1 MSNCKQFNC
10 RCTIY
15 VESTSKWSKGKC
27 KTCQHKQQQHGNVFK
42 AIAKKQSNQ
51 TDASSV
57 TPNVSNKK
65 NQNLSLSKVTMSAKS
80 INIPIKIEELRDSAD
95 KIDESI
101 DIKAMYSSTTTI
113 QDILDKIISHLNTK
127 YSPCLYHIYQV
138 SSILFGQISDDS
150 YLWDQE
156 FQKSLTEY
164 TKHKI
169 TECEWDVLVHILY
182 EHKPKNIVITCPHIT
197 GNGAKCPIYLSMIKN
212 YNFTENNLSHLLDFE
227 HFKDK
232 YEGKPSCKYGV
243 QCKSFLRLEEG
254 GHNLNDRCHI
264 KLYHHPPRNDRQIKM
279 NKNLNK
285 WKFNTTE
292 TQNHPVLKPTYDDL
306 KEYDINE
313 KDGLLPLLIEE
324 VISNGYSVDLA
335 LTNDDHKNKKWT
347 ILQVVDQKLNSVRHK
362 QMGSPLRRD
371 HMLALLLYTGCECIW
386 DLNNT
391 QRNGDYEK
399 WKWFD
404 YCLYAAISALR
415 DRERGYFK
423 LYSGVKCVQLNQK
436 MVENGYF
443 VQYTSTTWD
452 KNVAL
457 QFLGDQKG
465 IILEFD
471 KVFRYDADIFCC
483 DVSWISK
490 FEDECEILFARSSRN
505 SWDHNNFSFEIVDQ
519 QKGIQTVSVSYSKH
533 AQ

>member
-15 VESTSKWSKGKC
+15 VEGTSKWSKGKC

-113 QDILDKIISHLNTK
+113 QDILDKIDE
-127 YSPCLYHIYQV
+127 
-138 SSILFGQISDDS
+138 SID
-150 YLWDQE
+150 
-156 FQKSLTEY
+156 
-164 TKHKI
+164 
-169 TECEWDVLVHILY
+169 
-182 EHKPKNIVITCPHIT
+182 
-197 GNGAKCPIYLSMIKN
+197 IK
-212 YNFTENNLSHLLDFE
+212 
-227 HFKDK
+227 
-232 YEGKPSCKYGV
+232 
-243 QCKSFLRLEEG
+243 
-254 GHNLNDRCHI
+254 
-264 KLYHHPPRNDRQIKM
+264 
-279 NKNLNK
+279 
-285 WKFNTTE
+285 
-292 TQNHPVLKPTYDDL
+292 
-306 KEYDINE
+306 
-313 KDGLLPLLIEE
+313 
-324 VISNGYSVDLA
+324 A
-335 LTNDDHKNKKWT
+335 
-347 ILQVVDQKLNSVRHK
+347 
-362 QMGSPLRRD
+362 
-371 HMLALLLYTGCECIW
+371 
-386 DLNNT
+386 
-391 QRNGDYEK
+391 
-399 WKWFD
+399 
-404 YCLYAAISALR
+404 
-415 DRERGYFK
+415 
-423 LYSGVKCVQLNQK
+423 